1 MTDIRTQTVI
11 RTGRARSRPAVTR
24 AVVLAAG
31 VGHRLR
37 PFTDDLPKCLVPVNG
52 VPILVNAL
60 TQLAAAG
67 VAETVIVVGHL
78 KEKVIERIG
87 DSFSGMAVHYVV
99 SEDYATT
106 NNIYSLW
113 LAREHLDQDVLLLE
127 ADVFFER
134 SLIDRLLQHDGRNLA
149 AVARCQ
155 SWMSGSVLTVDE
167 EDTVLSLLDTN
178 WQDSPFDY
186 TPALKTVN
194 IYLFRGDFLR
204 REFVPRLDAAIAAGQ
219 VNEYYETLLRTI
231 CRSGRPELTA
241 VRCDDVKW
249 IEIDDGNDLAAAE
262 YLFSSR
268 QRRYRLVSEQ
278 FGEYWRYDFTDH
290 ALLYNLY
297 YPPESMLDD
306 IRGNLPDLILNY
318 PDGQSAHA
326 RYVATLIDQ
335 SPEHVVV
342 ANGASELIKII
353 AGQLGT
359 RLIVP
364 VPSFN
369 EWVNAAPAGQVVEF
383 SLAAPDFRLDIDDFA
398 AEAVRGDAG
407 VAVVVSPNNPTSLA
421 VPRDDLR
428 RLARKLASH
437 DITLVIDESFVDFMS
452 EPEHATLEA
461 EIGEHPNLAII
472 KSMSKAYGIGGLRIG
487 YLLTVNQPLLADVRG
502 AVPIWNING
511 LASAFLRLAPRYQRE
526 FTASCRAVRANCD
539 DLHRG
544 LDSIDGLTAYR
555 PDANFVFCR
564 LSDGSASGPEVTRKL
579 FVEHNI
585 LIKHCE
591 GKTMPEAGRYLRIAS
606 RSPEENQALVEAL
619 RCTLRP

>member
-1 MTDIRTQTVI
+1 MNHIRTQTAM
-11 RTGRARSRPAVTR
+11 RTERASARPVVTR
-24 AVVLAAG
+24 AVILAAG
-31 VGHRLR
+31 VGRRLR
-37 PFTDDLPKCLVPVNG
+37 PFTDNLPKCLVPVNG

-60 TQLAAAG
+60 TLLAVAG
-67 VAETVIVVGHL
+67 ITETVIVVGHL

-87 DSFSGMAVHYVV
+87 DSFNDMAISYVV

-113 LAREHLDQDVLLLE
+113 LAREYLDRDVFLLE

-134 SLIDRLLQHDGRNLA
+134 DLIDRLLQRDDRSLA
-149 AVARCQ
+149 AVAHCEP
-155 SWMSGSVLTVDE
+155 WMSGSVLAVDE
-167 EDTVLSLLDTN
+167 DDTVLALRDTGWRDFALD
-178 WQDSPFDY
+178 DAPL
-186 TPALKTVN
+186 LKTIN

-268 QRRYRLVSEQ
+268 QRRYRLVSGQ

-290 ALLYNLY
+290 SLLYNLH
-297 YPPESMLDD
+297 YPPDSMLDD
-306 IRGNLPDLILNY
+306 IRLNLPDLILNY

-335 SPEHVVV
+335 SPEQVVV

-353 AGQLGT
+353 AGQLGK

-369 EWVNAAPAGQVVEF
+369 EWVNAAPAGQVVEYQ
-383 SLAAPDFRLDIDDFA
+383 LPTPDFQLDVDEFA
-398 AEAVRGDAG
+398 AEAVRREAG

-428 RLARKLASH
+428 RLAERLASH
-437 DITLVIDESFVDFMS
+437 DVILVVDESFVDFMA
-452 EPEHATLEA
+452 EPVAATLEA

-487 YLLTVNQPLLADVRG
+487 YLLTANQPLLASARA

-511 LASAFLRLAPRYQRE
+511 MASAFLRQAPRYQRE
-526 FTASCRAVRANCD
+526 FAASCQTVRANCD
-539 DLHRG
+539 DLYRG
-544 LDSIDGLTAYR
+544 LSSIVGMTAYR

-564 LSDGSASGPEVTRKL
+564 LPEDSPSGPEVTRKL

-585 LIKHCE
+585 LIKHCG
-591 GKTMPEAGRYLRIAS
+591 GKTMPEADRYLRIAS
-606 RSPEENQALVEAL
+606 RTPKDNQALVAAM
-619 RCTLRP
+619 RGTLRR

>member
-1 MTDIRTQTVI
+1 MSDIRTQTAI
-11 RTGRARSRPAVTR
+11 RTGRAGTRPVVTR
-24 AVVLAAG
+24 ALILAAG
-31 VGHRLR
+31 VGRRLR

-60 TQLAAAG
+60 TLLAAAG
-67 VAETVIVVGHL
+67 ITETVIVVGHL
-78 KEKVIERIG
+78 KEKVVERIG
-87 DSFSGMAVHYVV
+87 DSFNDMAISYVV

-113 LAREHLDQDVLLLE
+113 LARKYLDRDILLLE

-134 SLIDRLLQHDGRNLA
+134 NLIDRLLQHDGRSLA
-149 AVARCQ
+149 AVADCQ
-155 SWMSGSVLTVDE
+155 PWMSGSVLAVDE
-167 EDTVLSLLDTN
+167 DDAVLALRDTGWRDFPLD
-178 WQDSPFDY
+178 DAPL
-186 TPALKTVN
+186 LKTIN
-194 IYLFRGDFLR
+194 IYLFRGDFLQ
-204 REFVPRLDAAIAAGQ
+204 REFAPRLNAAIAAGQ
-219 VNEYYETLLRTI
+219 VNEYYETLLRSI

-241 VRCDDVKW
+241 VHCDDVKW

-268 QRRYRLVSEQ
+268 ERRYKLVSEQ

-306 IRGNLPDLILNY
+306 IHGHLSDLILNY

-335 SPEHVVV
+335 APEHVVV

-353 AGQLGT
+353 AGQLGK

-369 EWVNAAPAGQVVEF
+369 EWVNAAPAGQVVEYQ
-383 SLAAPDFRLDIDDFA
+383 LPAPDFQLDIDEFA
-398 AEAVRGDAG
+398 AEAVRHEAG

-428 RLARKLASH
+428 RLAEKLASH
-437 DITLVIDESFVDFMS
+437 DIILVVDESFVDFMAES
-452 EPEHATLEA
+452 GQATLEG
-461 EIGEHPNLAII
+461 EIGERSNLAII

-487 YLLTVNQPLLADVRG
+487 YLLTANRPLRTSVRD

-526 FTASCRAVRANCD
+526 FAASCRIVRTNCD
-539 DLHRG
+539 DLCRG
-544 LDSIDGLTAYR
+544 LGSIEGMTAYH

-564 LSDGSASGPEVTRKL
+564 LPEYSRDGPEVVRKL

-585 LIKHCE
+585 LIKHCD

-606 RSPEENQALVEAL
+606 RTPEENRALVEAL
-619 RCTLRP
+619 HSTLRR

>member
-1 MTDIRTQTVI
+1 M
-11 RTGRARSRPAVTR
+11 VTR
-24 AVVLAAG
+24 AVILAAG
-31 VGHRLR
+31 VGRRLW

-52 VPILVNAL
+52 VPVLVNAL
-60 TQLAAAG
+60 TQLAVAG
-67 VAETVIVVGHL
+67 ITETVIVIGHL
-78 KEKVIERIG
+78 KEKIVERIG
-87 DSFSGMAVHYVV
+87 DSFNGMTVRYVV

-113 LAREHLDQDVLLLE
+113 LAREYLDRDILLLE
-127 ADVFFER
+127 ADLFFER
-134 SLIDRLLQHDGRNLA
+134 DLIDRLMQHDGRNLA

-155 SWMSGSVLTVDE
+155 PWMSGSVLTVDE
-167 EDTVLSLLDTN
+167 DDAVLSVLDTG

-186 TPALKTVN
+186 GPALKTVN
-194 IYLFRGDFLR
+194 IYLFRGDFLH

-219 VNEYYETLLRTI
+219 VNEYYETVLRTI

-249 IEIDDGNDLAAAE
+249 SEIDDSNDLAAAE
-262 YLFSSR
+262 YLFSSQ

-278 FGEYWRYDFTDH
+278 FGEYWRHDFTDH

-297 YPPESMLDD
+297 YPPEPMLDD

-335 SPEHVVV
+335 SPEQVVV

-353 AGQLGT
+353 AGQLGK
-359 RLIVP
+359 RLVVP

-369 EWVNAAPAGQVVEF
+369 EWINAAPAGQVVEF
-383 SLAAPDFRLDIDDFA
+383 SLAAPDFQLDIDEFA
-398 AEAVRGDAG
+398 AEAVRRDAG
-407 VAVVVSPNNPTSLA
+407 VAVVISPNNPTSLA

-428 RLARKLASH
+428 RLAQRLESRG
-437 DITLVIDESFVDFMS
+437 IILVVDESFVDFMA
-452 EPEHATLEA
+452 EPGQATLEGD
-461 EIGEHPNLAII
+461 ICEHPNLAIV

-487 YLLTVNQPLLADVRG
+487 YMLTSNQPLLASVRD

-526 FTASCRAVRANCD
+526 FVASCRMVRANCD
-539 DLHRG
+539 DLYRG
-544 LDSIDGLTAYR
+544 LGSIDGMTAHR
-555 PDANFVFCR
+555 PDANFVCCR
-564 LSDGSASGPEVTRKL
+564 LPEDSPSGPEVTRKL

-585 LIKHCE
+585 LIKDCE
-591 GKTMPEAGRYLRIAS
+591 GKVMPEAGRYLRIAS
-606 RSPEENQALVEAL
+606 RTPEENEVLVEAL
-619 RCTLRP
+619 RSTLRR

>member
-1 MTDIRTQTVI
+1 MTNIRTQTSI
-11 RTGRARSRPAVTR
+11 RTGRPRARPAVTR
-24 AVVLAAG
+24 AVILAAG
-31 VGHRLR
+31 VGRRLR

-67 VAETVIVVGHL
+67 VTETVIVVGHL
-78 KEKVIERIG
+78 KEKIVERLG
-87 DSFSGMAVHYVV
+87 DSFAGMAVSYVV
-99 SEDYATT
+99 SQDYATT

-113 LAREHLDQDVLLLE
+113 LAREYLDRDLLLLE

-155 SWMSGSVLTVDE
+155 PWMSGSVLSVDE
-167 EDTVLSLLDTN
+167 DDAVLSVLDTS
-178 WQDSPFDY
+178 WQDSSFDY

-219 VNEYYETLLRTI
+219 VNEYYETVLRTI

-241 VRCDDVKW
+241 VRCDEVKW
-249 IEIDDGNDLAAAE
+249 IEIDDSNDLAAAE
-262 YLFSSR
+262 YVFSSR
-268 QRRYRLVSEQ
+268 QRRYRLVSEK

-353 AGQLGT
+353 AGRLGK

-369 EWVNAAPAGQVVEF
+369 EWVNAAPEGQVVEF
-383 SLAAPDFRLDIDDFA
+383 PLAPPDFELDIDEFA
-398 AEAVRGDAG
+398 AEAVRRDAG

-428 RLARKLASH
+428 RLAARLASH
-437 DITLVIDESFVDFMS
+437 DITLVVDESFVDFMAA
-452 EPEHATLEA
+452 PGQATLEG
-461 EIGEHPNLAII
+461 EIGDHPNLAII

-487 YLLTVNQPLLADVRG
+487 YLLTTGQPLLADVRA

-511 LASAFLRLAPRYQRE
+511 LAGAVLRLAPRYRRE
-526 FTASCRAVRANCD
+526 FAASCRTVRANCD
-539 DLHRG
+539 DLFRG
-544 LDSIDGLTAYR
+544 LGSIDGVTAHR

-564 LSDGSASGPEVTRKL
+564 LPEGSPSGPEVTEKL

-585 LIKHCE
+585 LVKHCD

-606 RSPEENQALVEAL
+606 RTPEENQALVEAL
-619 RCTLRP
+619 RSTLRR